1 MNQTFTVDNLNIY
14 VSFSYNIIFLKIT
27 NNLIFSNYELT
38 IYESTIKNNKFK
50 IDELYTFIIKS
61 FKKEDN
67 HIFTCSILENSMNIS
82 MTATFNLYFKLN
94 YEIILDKK
102 DDLKIDNLKFGEL
115 KFGESKVDELKLELN
130 ILKDKYEKLL
140 LNVDSLNKIINTLE
154 ISIGYFKYDSN
165 KIVNILSLINNDS
178 LIIKPSVKNI
188 IPVQIIIY
196 FSKIKK
202 LLKLTQIFIS
212 NNIPIILYDDDDC
225 IINSVVLDEYCKNN
239 NIKII
244 VN

>member
-1 MNQTFTVDNLNIY
+1 MTQSFIVDNLNIY

-27 NNLIFSNYELT
+27 NHLIFSNYELT

-50 IDELYTFIIKS
+50 VDELYTFIIKC
-61 FKKEDN
+61 FNKEDN
-67 HIFTCSILENSMNIS
+67 HSFICSILENSMNIS

-102 DDLKIDNLKFGEL
+102 NDLKIDNLKFSEL
-115 KFGESKVDELKLELN
+115 KVDELKSELN
-130 ILKDKYEKLL
+130 ILKDNYEKLL
-140 LNVDSLNKIINTLE
+140 LKVDSLNKIINTLE

-165 KIVNILSLINNDS
+165 KISNILSLINNDS

-212 NNIPIILYDDDDC
+212 NNIPIILYDDDEC
-225 IINSVVLDEYCKNN
+225 IINASVLDEHCKKNN
-239 NIKII
+239 ISII